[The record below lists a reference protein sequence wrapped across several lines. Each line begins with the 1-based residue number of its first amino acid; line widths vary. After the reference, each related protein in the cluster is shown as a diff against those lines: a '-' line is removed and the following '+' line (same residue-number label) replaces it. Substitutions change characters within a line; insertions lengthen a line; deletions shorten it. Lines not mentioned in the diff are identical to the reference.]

1 MLETP
6 QVPLNVRVNKV
17 QQLSVPN
24 IISVSWDVPDNNE
37 RFDLEHFKV
46 HIMLPEQE
54 NCIANGTSME
64 PEYRFHSDM
73 IPSQTNSIHIL
84 TVHVT
89 VTAVSKCSQ
98 QGLRSPRIE
107 WRDDTDINTASM
119 VTIVS
124 GTVSKSEK
132 AVGEDEITNG
142 N

>member
-1 MLETP
+1 M
-6 QVPLNVRVNKV
+6 
-17 QQLSVPN
+17 PN
-24 IISVSWDVPDNNE
+24 NNE

-54 NCIANGTSME
+54 NCIANGTSMI

-73 IPSQTNSIHIL
+73 IPLQANSIIL

-98 QGLRSPRIE
+98 QGLRSQRIE
-107 WRDDTDINTASM
+107 WRDDTGINTASM
-119 VTIVS
+119 VTSVS
-124 GTVSKSEK
+124 GIVSKSEK
-132 AVGEDEITNG
+132 AVGEDEMMNG